1 MEEAVISNP
10 SFWGLALAIAGAAFA
25 VAFAGAGSSIGVGAA
40 GQAGAGVTAEKP
52 ELFGKV
58 LILEALPATQGIY
71 GFLVAFLIL
80 MFTGVLG
87 GEPLSLTVAQGA
99 LVGFAGVPVG
109 LAGYFSGAHQG
120 RVSAAGMGTIAKNP
134 ADMGKAMVLS
144 AMVETYAVLGFLV
157 SALIVFAIPA
167 IAGA

>member
-1 MEEAVISNP
+1 MEETIVNP
-10 SFWGLALAIAGAAFA
+10 NAWGLALAIAGAAFA

-71 GFLVAFLIL
+71 GFLIAFLIL
-80 MFTGVLG
+80 MFTGVIA
-87 GEPLSLTVAQGA
+87 GEPISLSVSQGA
-99 LVGFAGVPVG
+99 LIGFAGIPVG
-109 LAGYFSGAHQG
+109 LAGYYSGSHQG
-120 RVSAAGMGTIAKNP
+120 KVSAAGMGTIAKNP

-157 SALIVFAIPA
+157 SALIVFSIPSM
-167 IAGA
+167 AG